1 MPSAIETYISDVKR
15 IFKTGEATEHSYRAP
30 ISALISSFASDISAL
45 NEPKRV
51 KCGAPDF
58 LVSNKTI
65 AIGHIEAKDVNKS
78 LKNMK
83 GHDLDQQKRFLE
95 ALPNLIYTNCLD
107 FDFYKNGELIN
118 SITIATGGKDIIAC
132 PDNYSLFEVQIRDF
146 LSERPQTITS
156 SVKLAEI
163 MAGKAALVKDIL
175 YNALRDDTDIS
186 SELYSQYIAFKEH
199 LIHDIDRPDFADIY
213 AETIAYGMFAARL
226 HDTTLD
232 TFSRQEALE
241 LLPKSNPFLKSLF
254 SYIAGPNLDDRI
266 KWVIDDLSDVFLAC
280 DVKKLLSNFGSLT
293 GRDDPFLHFYEI
305 FLAKYNPK
313 KRKARGVWYTPEAA
327 VNFIVRAIDDTLKAE
342 FRLPLGIA
350 DTSKVT
356 IDLNTGQRGL
366 TKKGTLAK
374 SAKNV
379 TIKKS
384 VHRVQILDPAT
395 GTGTFLAEVIK
406 QISPAVKTAAKG
418 LWSKYIEQ
426 DLVPRLHGFELLM
439 ASYAMCHM
447 KLDMVLTELG
457 YKPSSLPPRLSVYL
471 TNSLEEGEPVNQILP
486 FAQWLSNEVREANL
500 IKSEM
505 PIMCIIGNPPYSIQS
520 GNLTAEQIALINPY
534 RYVDGVKIKEKGMLQ
549 FEKNINNDYIKFIA
563 LSEKLIR
570 KNGYGILGFI
580 TSHGYLKS
588 ESFRGMR
595 QHLMETFDS
604 IKILDL
610 HGNTEIREVAPDG
623 VVDKNV
629 FDIKQGV
636 CIIIAFRREE
646 KIKKP
651 VATVEYAELWG
662 SRQSKYDYLGANSI
676 DDIEW
681 LDCCPKSPN
690 YTFFKADYKDSPYDT
705 WVSIAELFPVY
716 SSGVI
721 TARDNFSISESVPK
735 LVSNATVFAN
745 SPTLD
750 NKSLCEKLSISEKKG
765 WDVTK
770 ARKRLAAIKDFTT
783 VIHPISY
790 RPFDDRNI
798 IFDESVVWTTARS
811 TMDHMLRGDNI
822 AFISARSEKSGTC
835 SHFFVSKLLVETK
848 CGERTTQSSV
858 FPLYLYPA
866 DDELD
871 KTRRVNLDP
880 VIYKKIVS
888 ISKNKHSGTASE
900 LDVLHY
906 VYGVVHCSSYR
917 EKYSERLKIG
927 FPKVPL
933 PHSSDEFW
941 RIAGQGNKLR
951 LLHLL
956 DPKTIGKTDYP
967 FEGEGD
973 GVIRSP
979 SFDGKAIWIN
989 DDQYFSKVSVASW
1002 NTFIGGYLPA
1012 QQWLKQRKGSELTF
1026 EGILHFQKILKALH
1040 ETNRLMH
1047 EITVSNL

>member
-1 MPSAIETYISDVKR
+1 MPSAVETYISEITK
-15 IFKTGEATEHSYRAP
+15 IYKTGEATEHSYRAP
-30 ISALISSFASDISAL
+30 ISALISSFAPDISAL

-58 LVSNKTI
+58 LVSNKSI
-65 AIGHIEAKDVNKS
+65 AIGHIEAKDINKS

-83 GHDLDQQKRFLE
+83 GHDFDQQKRFLE
-95 ALPNLIYTNCLD
+95 ALPNLVYTNCLD
-107 FDFYKNGELIN
+107 FDFYKNGELVN
-118 SITIATGGKDIIAC
+118 SITIATGGKSITPC
-132 PDNYSLFEVQIRDF
+132 PENYHSFEIQTKDF

-175 YNALRDDTDIS
+175 HNALRDETDAS
-186 SELYSQYIAFKEH
+186 TELHSQYIAFKEH
-199 LIHDIDRPDFADIY
+199 LIHDIKPPEFADIY

-232 TFSRQEALE
+232 TFSRQEALD

-266 KWVIDDLSDVFLAC
+266 RWVIDDLSDVFRAC
-280 DVKKLLSNFGSLT
+280 DVKKLMANFGSLT
-293 GRDDPFLHFYEI
+293 GRDDPFLHFYET
-305 FLAKYNPK
+305 FLAKYNLK

-327 VNFIVRAIDDTLKAE
+327 VNFIVRAIDDTLKSE
-342 FRLPLGIA
+342 FHLPLGIA

-356 IDLNTGQRGL
+356 IDLDTGQRGL
-366 TKKGTLAK
+366 TKKGTLTK
-374 SAKNV
+374 SGKNV
-379 TIKKS
+379 TVKKS

-418 LWSKYIEQ
+418 LWSKYVEQ

-457 YKPSSLPPRLSVYL
+457 YKPSTLPPRLSVYL
-471 TNSLEEGEPVNQILP
+471 TNSLEEGEPINQVLP

-505 PIMCIIGNPPYSIQS
+505 PIMCIIGNPPYNIQS
-520 GNLTAEQIALINPY
+520 GNLSPEQVALVDAY
-534 RYVDGVKIKEKGMLQ
+534 RYIDGAKIKEKGMLQ

-595 QHLMETFDS
+595 QHLIETFDS

-610 HGNTEIREVAPDG
+610 HGNTEIREVAPEG
-623 VVDKNV
+623 IVDKNV

-636 CIIIAFRREE
+636 CIIIAFRRES

-651 VATVEYAELWG
+651 GSTVQYADLWG
-662 SRQSKYDYLGANSI
+662 SRQSKYDYLRANSI
-676 DDIEW
+676 DDVEW
-681 LDCCPKSPN
+681 FECSPKSPN
-690 YTFFKADYKDSPYDT
+690 YTFFKDNHKDSPYDT
-705 WVSIAELFPVY
+705 WMSVAELFPVY

-721 TARDNFSISESVPK
+721 TARDDFSISESVPT
-735 LVSNATVFAN
+735 LLANAKMFAH
-745 SPTLD
+745 SPALD
-750 NKSLCEKLSISEKKG
+750 NKSLCDKLGISEKKG
-765 WDVTK
+765 WDITK
-770 ARKRLAAIKDFTT
+770 ARKRLAAIKDIST
-783 VIHPISY
+783 IIRPISY

-871 KTRRVNLDP
+871 KSRRVNIDP
-880 VIYKKIVS
+880 TLYKKFLS
-888 ISKNKHSGTASE
+888 LSKNKLRGSATE

-906 VYGVVHCSSYR
+906 VYGVVHCLAYR

-927 FPKVPL
+927 FPRIPL
-933 PHSSDEFW
+933 PHSPEEFW
-941 RIAGQGNKLR
+941 KIADQGNKLR

-956 DPKTIGKTDYP
+956 DAKAIGKADYP
-967 FEGEGD
+967 FEGDGD
-973 GVIRSP
+973 GIIRAP
-979 SFDGKAIWIN
+979 SFDGKVIWIN
-989 DDQYFSKVSVASW
+989 DNQYFSKVPSSAW
-1002 NTFIGGYLPA
+1002 NTYIGGYLPA
-1012 QQWLKQRKGSELTF
+1012 QQWLKQRRGSELTF
-1026 EGILHFQKILKALH
+1026 EGILHFQKILKALF
-1040 ETNRLMH
+1040 ETDKLMR
-1047 EITVSNL
+1047 EISVSNL